1 MIACA
6 GARRTASSV
15 SISQTRE
22 LQYAAAINED
32 IVSYLEET
40 CAAGQS
46 RESIARF
53 MKACEPFGLKRAEVL
68 NLVNEQPNTLVEIH
82 LIVEECE
89 ERLSAEQVQH
99 LLDTCVMLSAKSPAA
114 AASAST
120 NGGL

>member
-53 MKACEPFGLKRAEVL
+53 IVQNVGDTWLDYGTALWYAEGF
-68 NLVNEQPNTLVEIH
+68 
-82 LIVEECE
+82 
-89 ERLSAEQVQH
+89 
-99 LLDTCVMLSAKSPAA
+99 
-114 AASAST
+114 ASFT
-120 NGGL
+120 RQN